1 MHIFSH
7 RFAFP
12 VHRQRASS
20 EWRQKKKKKKAG
32 SGFGNEDEKN
42 EQRGVGRAEL

>member
-20 EWRQKKKKKKAG
+20 EWRQKKKKAD